1 MKKFLCFVLAAA
13 MILSLVAC
21 GTTAQPA
28 AEPAAEPA
36 EAAAPKSMA
45 LIVSGPAN
53 DQGWNAVAV
62 AGLEATAEKF
72 GPVLK
77 SYLTDKKEAEDIYDD
92 VKDKYKAAEKAGTLT
107 DAQATELLNAK
118 FESAEKELAVKKKYL
133 AEFRKILK
141 PKKVYYAFDLASD
154 KMSKI
159 DGKDKDKD

>member
-1 MKKFLCFVLAAA
+1 MKKTLLFLLLTAIFMVAAT
-13 MILSLVAC
+13 
-21 GTTAQPA
+21 GTAQA
-28 AEPAAEPA
+28 QT
-36 EAAAPKSMA
+36 K
-45 LIVSGPAN
+45 
-53 DQGWNAVAV
+53 
-62 AGLEATAEKF
+62 LEKRYTYTLKNLKLDKATAEKF

-77 SYLTDKKEAEDIYDD
+77 AYLTDKKEAEDIYDD